1 MELPDPVA
9 IWRDLLADTYATWV
23 LFRHNTCVILD
34 KPADDPAGL
43 ATALLRHYGPVQ
55 VGTNTAD
62 FNVVPAPGG
71 RLVTCYRPDILLFV
85 SHAEA
90 PPEQDDLF
98 AGLAGR
104 ARRARDAAEPV
115 IRHVAAVRL
124 AQPPCACL
132 DAPGKQLA
140 IRRELGMDNHYSEAA
155 VLACRVCGRRW
166 LRYHYEL
173 EAESRSGRWYLGQIP
188 VARSLG
194 ITAGEA
200 KGELEHIAWY
210 HTGGSYFGGRIG
222 RGQGEIYL

>member
-1 MELPDPVA
+1 MEPTDPVS
-9 IWRDLLADTYATWV
+9 IWRGLLADTYASWV
-23 LFRHNTCVILD
+23 LFRHGTCVILD
-34 KPADDPAGL
+34 KPAGDPAGP
-43 ATALLRHYGPVQ
+43 ATALLRDYGPVQ

-71 RLVTCYRPDILLFV
+71 RLVTCYRPDILVFV
-85 SHAEA
+85 GDAEV

-104 ARRARDAAEPV
+104 ARRARDAAEPA
-115 IRHVAAVRL
+115 IRHVEAVRL

-132 DAPGKQLA
+132 DAPGVQLA
-140 IRRELGMDNHYSEAA
+140 VRRELGMDSHYSEVA

-188 VARSLG
+188 VSLSLG

-200 KGELEHIAWY
+200 KRALERAGWY